1 MNREP
6 QTFDN
11 IELLVSSFSLKV
23 QLEIFFF
30 SIIGFCKIVTVQ
42 NHQFYII
49 VVKLLPI
56 VSILLKSKM
65 LRNSYLK
72 D

>member
-23 QLEIFFF
+23 QLEIFF
-30 SIIGFCKIVTVQ
+30 SIIGFYKIVTVQ